1 MAFQISPGVLIQER
15 DLTAIIPAV
24 ATTPAGIAG
33 YFTWGPVDQR
43 VIIDGESN
51 LRSLFGTP
59 DNAAANYFFSA
70 SNFLQY
76 GNNLTVVRSV
86 ISSSLNAIGT
96 TAGTIGVLIKNSE
109 SWDANVG
116 NSGYTTAAVKWA
128 AKWPGA
134 FGNSLVVEACDGGTA
149 FNAWGLSSEFPRSPG
164 TSPYLEDKGF
174 TQANDEIHVV
184 VIDRDGV
191 FSGYKNAV
199 LEKFYGLSKCTD
211 AKGPDGSNNFY
222 ADVINSDSKYI
233 WWMNNPNGVST
244 NSSLTISSNPNQF
257 GLIAAQTVGAG
268 LSLISSTFVS
278 GATTIS
284 SAGLI
289 GFALTGGS
297 AAAASTSTLSTTTD
311 PNVGYGMF
319 ADADSVNVSLLLG
332 GPLTGNDAANVAN
345 LARTRKDCVAFFSA
359 PNNNPLASVSTKQQ
373 NCIAFQ
379 TAIGNNSYAFIDSG
393 YKYQY
398 DRYNDVYRYV
408 PLNGDIA
415 GLCARTDLTNDPWF
429 SPAGLN
435 RGQVKNV
442 IKLAFNP
449 TETDRDV
456 IYPKGVNPVVTFP
469 GDGTVLFGDRTA
481 QTKPSAFDRINVRR
495 LFIVL
500 EKSVA
505 IAAKYQL
512 FEFNDQ
518 FTRSQFVGFI
528 TPFLRDVQS
537 RRGVYDFKVIC
548 DETNNTPEVIDANRF
563 VADIYIKPARSINF
577 IQLNFVATRTG
588 VDFNEIATISQ
599 PGLNKSVS

>member
-1 MAFQISPGVLIQER
+1 MAFQISPGVLVQER

-43 VIIDGESN
+43 VIVDGESN
-51 LRSLFGTP
+51 LRSLYGTP
-59 DNAAANYFFSA
+59 DNTSANYFFTA

-86 ISSSLNAIGT
+86 DSTSLNAVGS
-96 TAGTIGVLIKNSE
+96 TAGSIGVLIKNSE
-109 SWDANVG
+109 SWDQNVSS
-116 NSGYTTAAVKWA
+116 SGYSNSSLKIA
-128 AKWPGA
+128 AKWPGR
-134 FGNSLVVEACDGGTA
+134 FGNSLTVEMCDGTTA
-149 FNAWGLSSEFPRSPG
+149 FNAWGLSSEFPKAPG
-164 TSPYLEDKGF
+164 TSPFLEDRGF
-174 TQANDEIHVV
+174 TMANDEIHVV

-211 AKGPDGSNNFY
+211 AKNPDGSNNFY
-222 ADVINSDSKYI
+222 ADTINSDSKYI
-233 WWMNNPNGVST
+233 WWLNNPNGVST
-244 NSSLTISSNPNQF
+244 NTSTNITSVANQF
-257 GLIAAQTVGAG
+257 GLIAAQTTGAG
-268 LSLISSTFVS
+268 LSLVSSTFVA
-278 GATTIS
+278 GATSIGS
-284 SAGLI
+284 NGLI

-297 AAAASTSTLSTTTD
+297 AAAASTSTLATTTD
-311 PNVGYGMF
+311 PNSGYGMF
-319 ADADSVNVSLLLG
+319 ANADTVDVSLLLG

-345 LARTRKDCVAFFSA
+345 LARTRKDCIAFFSA
-359 PNNNPLASVSTKQQ
+359 PNNNPLTANATKQQ
-373 NCIAFQ
+373 NCISMQ
-379 TAIGNNSYAFIDSG
+379 TSIGNNSYAVIDSG

-435 RGQVKNV
+435 RGQIKNV
-442 IKLAFNP
+442 VKLAFNP

-500 EKSVA
+500 EKATA

-518 FTRSQFVGFI
+518 FTRSQFVGFV

-537 RRGVYDFKVIC
+537 RRGIYDFKVIC

-563 VADIYIKPARSINF
+563 VADIYIKPARSINY
-577 IQLNFVATRTG
+577 IQLNFIATRTG
-588 VDFNEIATISQ
+588 VDFSEIATISQ